1 MKTPEEINMNLENA
15 FLLREAAK
23 AHSMGYCDHLA
34 NGGKGD
40 SAEER
45 WIEALEAG
53 ADALTLIRQ
62 LESQVPKWISVE
74 ERLPED
80 DVAVLVYAI
89 GNNENS
95 CVAMTSYTHH
105 MYGYNIEG
113 WRSPWQYFF
122 YERKITHWMPLP
134 EPPKEE

>member
-1 MKTPEEINMNLENA
+1 MKTAEEIKGWLEGCDDKSNCSWC
-15 FLLREAAK
+15 LNGYQCERD
-23 AHSMGYCDHLA
+23 AHTLA
-34 NGGKGD
+34 Y
-40 SAEER
+40 
-45 WIEALEAG
+45 IQ
-53 ADALTLIRQ
+53 Q
-62 LESQVPKWISVE
+62 LESQVPKWISVD

-80 DVAVLVYAI
+80 DSAVLVYAV

-105 MYGYNIEG
+105 MHGYNIEG

-134 EPPKEE
+134 EPPEEEETCD